1 ARGRILSRGRLRVDT
16 TKALLTNPPF
26 SALPPSGRLGWFAQ
40 AQRGQQACPGIFYR
54 NGARVQRVA
63 PAWRR
68 LQTDLGDGCGRK
80 VLRPRLPRGRCSA
93 PARTAAPGPPGLLAA
108 RIAPIASGPSTV
120 AISRSRPPPRG
131 QASTSTAIARRISA
145 AHAQWRTADLD
156 ESVA

>member
-1 ARGRILSRGRLRVDT
+1 
-16 TKALLTNPPF
+16 
-26 SALPPSGRLGWFAQ
+26 
-40 AQRGQQACPGIFYR
+40 QACPGIFYR

-68 LQTDLGDGCGRK
+68 LQTDLGDDCGRK

-156 ESVA
+156 ASVASEHRLATALPGAPDGTVAVRDAQPDQRQARQGLRELGYVEGK